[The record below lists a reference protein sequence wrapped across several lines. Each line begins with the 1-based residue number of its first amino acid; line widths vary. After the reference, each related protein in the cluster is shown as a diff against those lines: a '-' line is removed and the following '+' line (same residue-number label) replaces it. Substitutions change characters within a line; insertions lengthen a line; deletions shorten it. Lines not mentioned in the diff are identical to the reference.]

1 VLNRRL
7 ASLIAAVAVAGVA
20 ATACADQSA
29 AIRVDDVTVS
39 RNDFEDELA
48 LYFDN
53 ADLRGFV
60 FGQVEQDQLRGEL
73 RDSYSQEYVAAVAG
87 LRVQFIVADSV
98 LAAEGLEVTDEDRQA
113 AEDLIA
119 DGVPGGVSS
128 LPEDR
133 RADFV
138 DDVAA
143 FTTLQAELQDGFT
156 QAITDAYAEAD
167 ISVRS
172 QYGTWDPEQLTI
184 VPPDGPVGA
193 PGGGDAETDGP
204 TPG

>member
-1 VLNRRL
+1 MLNRRL
-7 ASLIAAVAVAGVA
+7 ASLLAAGMLVGIAVTG
-20 ATACADQSA
+20 CADQSA

-39 RNDFEDELA
+39 RSDFEDELD
-48 LYFDN
+48 LYFEND
-53 ADLRGFV
+53 DLRSFV
-60 FGQVEQDQLRGEL
+60 FGPAERDQLRGEL
-73 RDSYSQEYVAAVAG
+73 RDSYSQEYVAVVAG

-98 LAAEGLEVTDEDRQA
+98 LAAEGLEVTDEDRA
-113 AEDLIA
+113 GAEAEIA

-138 DDVAA
+138 NDVAT
-143 FTTLQAELQDGFT
+143 FRVLQGELQDGFT

-172 QYGTWDPEQLTI
+172 QYGRWDPDELTI
-184 VPPDGPVGA
+184 VPPDGPLTA
-193 PGGGDAETDGP
+193 PGGDDAESDGP
-204 TPG
+204 TSG